1 MIWRTVGFLAVT
13 LQRQNFQVLAGCAPT
28 LESQVHGR
36 LGWPLSETPEFW
48 RAAPEGALAWA
59 AAEFEL
65 PSTRRGGREEDG
77 DGETPALSQGGAGHL
92 RAAGLRL

>member
-48 RAAPEGALAWA
+48 RAAPESALAWA

-65 PSTRRGGREEDG
+65 PSARRGGRDEDG
-77 DGETPALSQGGAGHL
+77 DG
-92 RAAGLRL
+92 